1 MPNNCASYKRS
12 KRPGMTAIIINRDR
26 VLLLKRRRVPI
37 ILNPGIWGFLSGGR
51 DKNEAYINTAY
62 REIMEETGID
72 KDKLTLLSS
81 MYGIDCFDRRRRIK
95 WQNAIFF
102 FRSSTS
108 RVKLDI
114 ENRSYRWAPVRDI
127 KEHRMYTNVFCNEAK
142 VLNKLE
148 ELRR

>member
-1 MPNNCASYKRS
+1 MPNDCSSYRYS
-12 KRPGMTAIIINRDR
+12 NRPGMTAIIMNKDK

-51 DKNEAYINTAY
+51 DGNEAYINTAY
-62 REIMEETGID
+62 REIREETRIG

-81 MYGIDCFDRRRRIK
+81 MYGIYCFDRKRMIK

-108 RVKLDI
+108 KVTLDI
-114 ENRSYRWAPVRDI
+114 ENRSFRWAPIGDI
-127 KEHRMYTNVFCNEAK
+127 KEQRMYTNVFCNEAK
-142 VLNKLE
+142 VLGKLE
-148 ELRR
+148 ELIR